1 MKYIKT
7 FESFSFN
14 ENAGAEISEEA
25 KAKIESEIQAEV
37 EKLSP
42 EKIEEVRAQLEDFAT
57 KHGLSFE
64 DLQDVKIVEEIVMEH
79 SEANESWLGDKWNQ
93 FKSWIGGFLFKLG
106 LGGFAATILGSA
118 VAHGVLEYQGVGEV
132 TAGKM
137 VGPYAGVAIGVS
149 ALAMIVGHFTSSKA
163 DKAWQG
169 EMGAAANRA
178 RLGK

>member
-14 ENAGAEISEEA
+14 ENAGAEISEET

-42 EKIEEVRAQLEDFAT
+42 EKVEEVRAQLEEFAS
-57 KHGLSFE
+57 KHGLTME
-64 DLQDVKIVEEIVMEH
+64 DLQDTKKVEDIVMEH

-106 LGGFAATILGSA
+106 LGGLAATILGTGI
-118 VAHGVLEYQGVGEV
+118 AHGVLEYQGVGEI

-137 VGPYAGVAIGVS
+137 VGPYAGVAFGIS
-149 ALAMIVGHFTSSKA
+149 ALALIVGHFTSSKA

-178 RLGK
+178 RLGR

>member
-14 ENAGAEISEEA
+14 ENAGDELPSEV
-25 KAKIESEIQAEV
+25 KDKIESGIQAEV

-42 EKIEEVRAQLEDFAT
+42 EKIEEVRAQLEEFAS
-57 KHGLSFE
+57 KHGLTLE
-64 DLQDVKIVEEIVMEH
+64 DLQDVKKVEEIVMEH
-79 SEANESWLGDKWNQ
+79 SETNESWLGDKWNQ

-106 LGGFAATILGSA
+106 IGGFIATIIGTG
-118 VAHGVLEYQGVGEV
+118 VAHGILEYQGVGEE

-137 VGPYAGVAIGVS
+137 VGPYAGVAIGIS
-149 ALAMIVGHFTSSKA
+149 FLAILVGHFTSSKA

-169 EMGAAANRA
+169 EMGAAAQRA
-178 RLGK
+178 RIGN

>member
-25 KAKIESEIQAEV
+25 KAKIESEIQMEV

-42 EKIEEVRAQLEDFAT
+42 EKMEEVKAQLEEFAA
-57 KHGLSFE
+57 KHGLTFE
-64 DLQDVKIVEEIVMEH
+64 DLQDTKKVEEIIMEH

-106 LGGFAATILGSA
+106 IGGFVSTIIGAA
-118 VAHGVLEYQGVGEV
+118 VAHGVLEYQGVGEI
-132 TAGKM
+132 TSGKM
-137 VGPYAGVAIGVS
+137 IGPYVGVAIGIS
-149 ALAMIVGHFTSSKA
+149 ALAMIVGHFTSSKE

-169 EMGAAANRA
+169 QMGAAANRA
-178 RLGK
+178 RMGK